1 MIKDCGFKHPIAGY
15 IDKDMRHII
24 LKLVLVQKISK
35 GPVYSYAL
43 ISKLN
48 NTRIS
53 NLLNKKGMALKND
66 IYNTLSSLE
75 RSGYIKSTSKLEKG
89 KTRNYYKLTPNGKR
103 ILNESRTLFMKT
115 MKELINVMKE

>member
-1 MIKDCGFKHPIAGY
+1 MRKECGFRHPLAGY
-15 IDKDMRHII
+15 IGKDMRHII

-75 RSGYIKSTSKLEKG
+75 RSGYIKSTSKIEKG
-89 KTRNYYKLTPNGKR
+89 KNRNYYKLTPKGKR
-103 ILNESRTLFMKT
+103 ILAASRTLFMKT
-115 MKELINVMKE
+115 MTELINVMRE